1 MASRSV
7 SPGGALLR
15 ASRVFSIPPPL
26 PRPAGALSSSA
37 TFDSETATLPYP
49 IHLSITTPTA
59 SLKRGDWGFKRP
71 LPLRATTKTSTP
83 IIRVEAIDTFEHIT
97 EFGSSADHAITL
109 QKFQEIGLPL
119 SVPALKRQS
128 TSSINSSDDNTR
140 KSVFEEDLDFTNV
153 EERGF
158 LPNEDKRWKFKGPWL
173 AGKTEGEFNTY
184 VKTEVRKRRKEFQEF
199 LRKACANALT
209 VEARQAADGGEM
221 PVAIQ
226 ASEVTD
232 EQFNGYVKNLR
243 NELAEL
249 YRLIRSF
256 LDLPPSPVSQIT
268 KEHMASWMEKALTIP
283 KPSRFQKL
291 DVLGTS
297 SSPYA
302 DSGPPKTHPSAGLA
316 YSRTAAH
323 TFNHPTWGP
332 QKYNPP
338 LPARVVMPK
347 GAATG
352 YFAPVLGVGGFV
364 VDIPTGSGA
373 ESFNISGTTTTS
385 KYFNRAKPPP
395 IPGLLHVEP
404 DKVGGSKTYVHPT
417 HAKIDP
423 SGRVVMSVLPGDEQA
438 IAVLEGTTDQ
448 IPPPSVPLQLR
459 TYTRSTGFKPIEDVS
474 EAGAAQNNPTPAPA
488 RSNRNMMGDLGG
500 LLKKEQ

>member
-1 MASRSV
+1 M
-7 SPGGALLR
+7 
-15 ASRVFSIPPPL
+15 
-26 PRPAGALSSSA
+26 
-37 TFDSETATLPYP
+37 
-49 IHLSITTPTA
+49 
-59 SLKRGDWGFKRP
+59 
-71 LPLRATTKTSTP
+71 
-83 IIRVEAIDTFEHIT
+83 EAIDTFEHIT

-119 SVPALKRQS
+119 SVPALKRQK
-128 TSSINSSDDNTR
+128 TSGFSNPDDNTR
-140 KSVFEEDLDFTNV
+140 QSVFEEDLDFTDV
-153 EERGF
+153 EEGGF
-158 LPNEDKRWKFKGPWL
+158 LPKEDKRWKFKGPWL

-221 PVAIQ
+221 PAAIE

-243 NELAEL
+243 TELAEL

-256 LDLPPSPVSQIT
+256 LDLPPSPVNQVSN
-268 KEHMASWMEKALTIP
+268 EHLFDWVTMALRDA
-283 KPSRFQKL
+283 KPSTFQNP
-291 DVLGTS
+291 DVLGDS

-302 DSGPPKTHPSAGLA
+302 NTGPPKTHPSAGLS
-316 YSRTAAH
+316 YSRTSAH
-323 TFNHPTWGP
+323 TFNHPIWGP

-338 LPARVVMPK
+338 IPARVVMPK

-352 YFAPVLGVGGFV
+352 NFAPVLGVGGFV

-373 ESFNISGTTTTS
+373 ESFNLNGTASTS
-385 KYFNRAKPPP
+385 KYASRPKAPP

-423 SGRVVMSVLPGDEQA
+423 SGRVVISVQPGDEQA
-438 IAVLEGTTDQ
+438 IAVLEETTDQ
-448 IPPPSVPLQLR
+448 IPPPSVPLESR
-459 TYTRSTGFKPIEDVS
+459 SYTRSIGFKPIED
-474 EAGAAQNNPTPAPA
+474 AARAK
-488 RSNRNMMGDLGG
+488 SDRNMMGELGSFLG
-500 LLKKEQ
+500 KE

>member
-1 MASRSV
+1 
-7 SPGGALLR
+7 
-15 ASRVFSIPPPL
+15 
-26 PRPAGALSSSA
+26 
-37 TFDSETATLPYP
+37 
-49 IHLSITTPTA
+49 
-59 SLKRGDWGFKRP
+59 

-83 IIRVEAIDTFEHIT
+83 IIRIEAIDTFEHIT

-119 SVPALKRQS
+119 SVPALKRQR
-128 TSSINSSDDNTR
+128 TSSINNPDDNTR
-140 KSVFEEDLDFTNV
+140 ISVFEEDLDFTDV
-153 EERGF
+153 KEGGF

-221 PVAIQ
+221 PAAIE

-232 EQFNGYVKNLR
+232 EQLNGYVKNLR

-256 LDLPPSPVSQIT
+256 LDLPPSPVSQISDEQMFDWVT
-268 KEHMASWMEKALTIP
+268 TAFTTS
-283 KPSRFQKL
+283 KPSTFQKT

-316 YSRTAAH
+316 YSRTSAH
-323 TFNHPTWGP
+323 TFNHPVWGP

-338 LPARVVMPK
+338 IPARVVMPK

-352 YFAPVLGVGGFV
+352 NFAPVLGVGGFV

-373 ESFNISGTTTTS
+373 ESFNISGTALP
-385 KYFNRAKPPP
+385 KYGSRPKTPP
-395 IPGLLHVEP
+395 IPGLLHIEP

-438 IAVLEGTTDQ
+438 IAVLEETTDQ
-448 IPPPSVPLQLR
+448 IPPPSVPMELR

-474 EAGAAQNNPTPAPA
+474 ATPTPAKA
-488 RSNRNMMGDLGG
+488 DRNVMGELGG
-500 LLKKEQ
+500 ILRKEQ